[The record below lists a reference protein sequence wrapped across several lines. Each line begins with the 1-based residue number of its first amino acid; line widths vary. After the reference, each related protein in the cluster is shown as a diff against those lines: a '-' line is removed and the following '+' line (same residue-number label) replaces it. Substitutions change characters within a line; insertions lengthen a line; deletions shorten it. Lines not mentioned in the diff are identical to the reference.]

1 MFLQQISNEL
11 ISKHGNNLA
20 KIAVVFP
27 NKRASLWMND
37 SLLSAAEGKPVF
49 APQYFSISEFF
60 QKHSEYILADH
71 IQLVSLL
78 HKSYCKI
85 TGEAQ
90 TLDSFYAWGEILLSD
105 FDNADKSLADP
116 KQLFQ
121 NISSLHEMD
130 SIDYLTDEQKQL
142 LEHFFKSF
150 TRNHESIIQQKFIS
164 LWNNLLA
171 IYNDFKATLHE
182 LGIAYEGMLYRD
194 VVEKAK
200 YDDFDYIHYYAIG
213 FNQLLKC
220 EQKLFLILAD
230 KITQKH
236 DDASILT
243 VNKEANITIAQAL
256 TDDLQTRYIE
266 QWLQENDRISAGR
279 RTAIILCNENLLPSA
294 IYGLPEN
301 VGAVNITAGF
311 PLAETQP
318 ASYISTLLELCT
330 EGLTKDGKRFRT
342 SYLRNLEGHPLH
354 KFATK
359 DIDAS
364 AVRNSTCKIL
374 EQMEAAIISIAC
386 NIQSSEVNNQLALL
400 QEATFRVY
408 NIITR
413 LKSLYEEGSLEIEP
427 LTLAN
432 LYKQIIQTTT
442 IPFHGEP
449 AVGIQIMGVLETRN
463 LDFDHILMLS
473 CNEGQMPQGG
483 SDASAIPYNIK
494 KAFELSTNDDRTNI
508 FAYYFYRLLKRCKD
522 VTLVYNAS
530 GSETSPGEMSRFLL
544 NLIVNNAAQISRI
557 AL

>member
-37 SLLSAAEGKPVF
+37 YLLSAAEGKPVF

-85 TGEAQ
+85 TGEQQ

-200 YDDFDYIHYYAIG
+200 YEDFDYIHYYAIG

-256 TDDLQTRYIE
+256 TDDLKTR
-266 QWLQENDRISAGR
+266 
-279 RTAIILCNENLLPSA
+279 
-294 IYGLPEN
+294 
-301 VGAVNITAGF
+301 
-311 PLAETQP
+311 
-318 ASYISTLLELCT
+318 
-330 EGLTKDGKRFRT
+330 
-342 SYLRNLEGHPLH
+342 
-354 KFATK
+354 
-359 DIDAS
+359 
-364 AVRNSTCKIL
+364 
-374 EQMEAAIISIAC
+374 
-386 NIQSSEVNNQLALL
+386 
-400 QEATFRVY
+400 
-408 NIITR
+408 
-413 LKSLYEEGSLEIEP
+413 
-427 LTLAN
+427 
-432 LYKQIIQTTT
+432 
-442 IPFHGEP
+442 
-449 AVGIQIMGVLETRN
+449 
-463 LDFDHILMLS
+463 
-473 CNEGQMPQGG
+473 
-483 SDASAIPYNIK
+483 
-494 KAFELSTNDDRTNI
+494 
-508 FAYYFYRLLKRCKD
+508 
-522 VTLVYNAS
+522 
-530 GSETSPGEMSRFLL
+530 
-544 NLIVNNAAQISRI
+544 
-557 AL
+557 